1 VPVALIIAG
10 IAKKVMM
17 NAIEEES
24 RIVSM
29 DLSKRYE
36 DI

>member
-1 VPVALIIAG
+1 MIAG

-17 NAIEEES
+17 KAIEEES
-24 RIVSM
+24 RIVNIL
-29 DLSKRYE
+29 LSNRYE